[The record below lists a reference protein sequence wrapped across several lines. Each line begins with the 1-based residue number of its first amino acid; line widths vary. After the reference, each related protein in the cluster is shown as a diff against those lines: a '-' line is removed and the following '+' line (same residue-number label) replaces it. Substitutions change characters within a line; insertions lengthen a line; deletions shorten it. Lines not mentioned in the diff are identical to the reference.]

1 MQIPL
6 VAIVGRPNVGKSS
19 LFNRLTKNKTAI
31 VDDISGVTRDR
42 NYGEVDWNGKIFELI
57 DTGGYVPNSEDL
69 FETAIREQ
77 VQIAIDEAD
86 MILFVVDGRTGITPF
101 DENIAKLLRVSSKPI
116 IVVVNKID
124 NENQSVLKNDFYKIG
139 IKSVYDISALS
150 GRNTGDL
157 LDEIVHSVKFPEQDA
172 IEDTRLRIAIIGRPN
187 VGKSSLTNALLGNER
202 SIVTNVPGT
211 TRDSINS
218 VLKFYGEEIVMVD
231 TAGLRKKAKVNEN
244 VEFYSNIRT
253 YKAIA
258 DADVVIVLLDAQFG
272 LEKQDQKILDEAVS
286 RRKGIILAVN
296 KWDLVEK
303 DTNTAKYF
311 EAEIKRKLGSLD
323 YIPIIFI
330 SALTKQ
336 RIFKLIELAKQ
347 IEEERKKKIPTSVLN
362 ETLLEEIAK
371 TPPAST
377 PNGKEIKIKYITQ
390 VGEKYPIFFFFAN
403 DAKYIQD
410 SYRRFLEKLIRKNFG
425 FNGVSMTITF
435 KDKNPEKK

>member
-1 MQIPL
+1 MQNPL

-57 DTGGYVPNSEDL
+57 DTGGYVPNSEDV
-69 FETAIREQ
+69 FEAAIREQ

-86 MILFVVDGRTGITPF
+86 LILFVVDGRTGLTPF
-101 DENIAKLLRVSSKPI
+101 DENITKLLRVSSKPI

-124 NENQSVLKNDFYKIG
+124 NSNQSLLITDFYKIG
-139 IKSVYDISALS
+139 LKSVFDISALS

-157 LDEIVHSVKFPEQDA
+157 LDEIIRSMKFPEQGA
-172 IEDTRLRIAIIGRPN
+172 FEDNRLRISIIGRPN
-187 VGKSSLTNALLGNER
+187 VGKSSLTNALLGIDR
-202 SIVTNVPGT
+202 SIVTDVPGT
-211 TRDSINS
+211 TRDSLNS
-218 VLKFYGEEIVMVD
+218 VLKYYGEEIIMVD

-258 DADVVIVLLDAQFG
+258 DSDVAIVLLDAQFG

-286 RRKGIILAVN
+286 RRKGIILAIN

-303 DTNTAKYF
+303 DTNTSKYY
-311 EAEIKRKLGSLD
+311 ENEIKRNLGSLD

-336 RIFKLIELAKQ
+336 RIFKLVELAKQ
-347 IEEERKKKIPTSVLN
+347 IAEERKKKIPTSVLN

-403 DAKYIQD
+403 DVKYIQD
-410 SYRRFLEKLIRKNFG
+410 SYRRFLEKLIRRNFG
-425 FNGVSMTITF
+425 FKGVAITITF
-435 KDKNPEKK
+435 KDKNPKND